1 VKIRHTAKIA
11 VAIGLG
17 LWVTTTPDL
26 AAPSNRTVYLV
37 IEVDEIMDAE
47 GYKALLSRMGP
58 SNVVEVKFADGRYL
72 ARTENITALGGT
84 APKGSVI
91 IAFDNV
97 ARAKAY
103 YDTTQEMIAMRTRVT
118 KSRSFIVEGL

>member
-1 VKIRHTAKIA
+1 VHNDPLRALQMYG
-11 VAIGLG
+11 V
-17 LWVTTTPDL
+17 
-26 AAPSNRTVYLV
+26 N
-37 IEVDEIMDAE
+37 AE

-103 YDTTQEMIAMRTRVT
+103 YDTTQEMTAMRTRVT